1 MSEDL
6 VALTVWSSTGA
17 AQLVRAL
24 SIPIFALA
32 TDAYV
37 WELLITR
44 LLWATRLNMYLQS
57 DVCLTENLPIAFTVF
72 DDVIGLYMD

>member
-24 SIPIFALA
+24 SIPIFTLA
-32 TDAYV
+32 IDAYV

-44 LLWATRLNMYLQS
+44 LLLAMRLNMYLPS
-57 DVCLTENLPIAFTVF
+57 DVCFMENLPMTIT
-72 DDVIGLYMD
+72 IKIEM